1 VQGQLRQSPLE
12 VEIHSTCAHSGRPIQ
27 LLVDHD
33 LNHRIV
39 KGGRAP
45 LVFEPEV
52 DWSRFK
58 DPNII
63 DGY

>member
-1 VQGQLRQSPLE
+1 VQGRLRNESLE
-12 VEIHSTCAHSGRPIQ
+12 VEINTACAHCRSPMEIV
-27 LLVDHD
+27 VDSD

-39 KGGRAP
+39 KGGPAP
-45 LVFEPEV
+45 LVFEPSV

-58 DPNII
+58 EPHII

>member
-1 VQGQLRQSPLE
+1 VQGHLRNSPLE
-12 VEIHSTCAHSGRPIQ
+12 VEIRTSCAHSGER
-27 LLVDHD
+27 LVIAVDSD

-39 KGGRAP
+39 QGGPAP
-45 LVFEPEV
+45 LVFEPDV
-52 DWSRFK
+52 DWQRFK

>member
-1 VQGQLRQSPLE
+1 M
-12 VEIHSTCAHSGRPIQ
+12 EIV
-27 LLVDHD
+27 VDSHLD
-33 LNHRIV
+33 YRIV
-39 KGGRAP
+39 KGGLRP
-45 LVFEPEV
+45 LVFEPDV